1 MSNLE
6 KNRFFKE
13 KINDVIISLIG
24 CFNLI
29 CKIRIKKGINME
41 EKTLDIQEI
50 LYALKKR
57 YKLIIIIMLL
67 PILFSA
73 YKAYKMK
80 PSYQSRVKFFIGKEG
95 IKGTYSV
102 GELEEYKKMIGAY
115 VEIFNNEDVVS
126 KLLKK
131 ANIDLPT
138 NYVRSGLSFIP
149 GNGSIPTLEIS
160 YRSYNKEE
168 VDQIIK
174 VMTDEFESTVGEYI
188 VNSNIEILD
197 YPKSRTIMPNKKK
210 VILVG
215 VIAGLVIALG
225 VVFIL
230 DYLDNSIKNKKELEK
245 ILPIPVIG
253 EIPIHD

>member
-1 MSNLE
+1 
-6 KNRFFKE
+6 
-13 KINDVIISLIG
+13 
-24 CFNLI
+24 
-29 CKIRIKKGINME
+29 ME
-41 EKTLDIQEI
+41 EKTLDIQEV

-57 YKLIIIIMLL
+57 YKIIIIIILL

-80 PSYQSRVKFFIGKEG
+80 PSYQSKVKFFIGKEG

-102 GELEEYKKMIGAY
+102 GELEEYKKMVGAY

-131 ANIDLPT
+131 ANIDLPA

-149 GNGSIPTLEIS
+149 SNGSIPTLEIS
-160 YRSYNKEE
+160 YVSYNKEE
-168 VDQIIK
+168 VEKIIN
-174 VMTDEFESTVGEYI
+174 VMTNEFKSTVGEYI

-197 YPKSRTIMPNKKK
+197 YPKSKTIIPNKKK
-210 VILVG
+210 VVLLGG
-215 VIAGLVIALG
+215 VIGLVLSLG
-225 VVFIL
+225 AVLIL

>member
-1 MSNLE
+1 
-6 KNRFFKE
+6 
-13 KINDVIISLIG
+13 
-24 CFNLI
+24 
-29 CKIRIKKGINME
+29 ME
-41 EKTLDIQEI
+41 EKTLDIQEV

-57 YKLIIIIMLL
+57 YKIIIIIILL

-80 PSYQSRVKFFIGKEG
+80 PSYQSKVKFFIGKEG

-102 GELEEYKKMIGAY
+102 GELEEYKKMVGAY

-131 ANIDLPT
+131 ANIDLPA
-138 NYVRSGLSFIP
+138 NYVRSELSFIP
-149 GNGSIPTLEIS
+149 SNGSIPTLEIS
-160 YRSYNKEE
+160 YVSYNKEE
-168 VDQIIK
+168 VEKIIN
-174 VMTDEFESTVGEYI
+174 VMTNEFKSTVGEYI

-197 YPKSRTIMPNKKK
+197 YPKSKTIIPNKKK
-210 VILVG
+210 VVLLGG
-215 VIAGLVIALG
+215 VIGLVLSLG
-225 VVFIL
+225 AVLIL